1 MAHLMQQQQN
11 QQHSPCQ
18 AVHSCV
24 QVRQDNHQ
32 GIQKLFKQEQEFEL
46 LLMMYNK
53 SHQSGLNPGKY
64 TK

>member
-11 QQHSPCQ
+11 QQHSQCQ
-18 AVHSCV
+18 ADHSCV
-24 QVRQDNHQ
+24 QVREDNHQ

-53 SHQSGLNPGKY
+53 SH
-64 TK
+64 

>member
-24 QVRQDNHQ
+24 QVREDNHQ
-32 GIQKLFKQEQEFEL
+32 GIQKLFKQEQKLEL
-46 LLMMYNK
+46 LLMMYIK
-53 SHQSGLNPGKY
+53 SH
-64 TK
+64 